1 MNTIQMTISPLSH
14 VAAATASNVPGIMP
28 GCYTKPSPTP
38 GLLLEMRRASRW
50 EGLVWAA
57 IGVTS
62 VVLLVISIVG

>member
-1 MNTIQMTISPLSH
+1 MTMNPLNR
-14 VAAATASNVPGIMP
+14 VAASTSSKVPAVKP

-38 GLLLEMRRASRW
+38 GLLLELRRASRW